1 MRSRILHHLEAIL
14 KTGSIAEA
22 SRQYFIAQPSLSQFV
37 KRLEEEHR
45 ITIFDR
51 SRSPWVLTPTGL
63 KPFSA
68 GFFRNSRDDF
78 PRSSSGL
85 QKEPRKESQM
95 LSHPVPRTAA
105 LLCRRW

>member
-45 ITIFDR
+45 IRYSTDAVTLGANAGR
-51 SRSPWVLTPTGL
+51 PVL
-63 KPFSA
+63 
-68 GFFRNSRDDF
+68 
-78 PRSSSGL
+78 SGN
-85 QKEPRKESQM
+85 RKEN
-95 LSHPVPRTAA
+95 
-105 LLCRRW
+105 